1 MQNKPDPPSAAETWA
16 EAFGLDVASSK
27 TDPHDVNQQLTLLRH
42 ELDLLEEK
50 MLASSFSES
59 LFKPYIKR
67 VRLTITTNNI
77 SASWK
82 TYRNNLSPE
91 TILALRYCSEILENE
106 PTADF
111 EELEK
116 VLSDLEKFK
125 ESINSSSVNG
135 VTYDFV
141 ISQIN
146 IIEKA
151 IKNYP
156 IVGGAA
162 IKKAFSDGFADLN
175 VRSEDLAK
183 EEETEVTKGIGKLWN
198 NLKTAGNEFVETDRI
213 ANAYIGIINK
223 GHSLAENVIAYLPG
237 TGS

>member
-1 MQNKPDPPSAAETWA
+1 MSDFSNSAKRVLNLVHAVQNKPDSPSAAETWA
-16 EAFGLDVASSK
+16 EAFGLDVVSSK

-50 MLASSFSES
+50 MLASSFSEN

-67 VRLTITTNNI
+67 VRLTVTTNNI
-77 SASWK
+77 GASWNNYK
-82 TYRNNLSPE
+82 NNLSPE

-111 EELEK
+111 DELEK
-116 VLSDLEKFK
+116 VLSDLEQFK

-151 IKNYP
+151 IRSYP

-162 IKKAFSDGFADLN
+162 IKKAFSEGFADLN
-175 VRSEDLAK
+175 VRADK
-183 EEETEVTKGIGKLWN
+183 
-198 NLKTAGNEFVETDRI
+198 
-213 ANAYIGIINK
+213 
-223 GHSLAENVIAYLPG
+223 
-237 TGS
+237 